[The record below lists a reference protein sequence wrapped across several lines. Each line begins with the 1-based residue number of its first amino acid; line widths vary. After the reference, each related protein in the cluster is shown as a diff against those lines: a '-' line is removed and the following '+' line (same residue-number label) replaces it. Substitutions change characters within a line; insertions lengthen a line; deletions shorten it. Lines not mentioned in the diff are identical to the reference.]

1 MDKATVP
8 NTVKAVI
15 FDWAGTLV
23 DFGSIAPVIALSELF
38 AEHGVSLTAD
48 EVRAPMGLLKRD
60 HIRTLLEMER
70 VAAVWKAVH
79 GSQADEETVGAL
91 NEELEQHMP
100 EIAARLAAPLPGT
113 VETLQR
119 LRAKGIR
126 IGSTT
131 GYPRTTMNA
140 VQAAAADAGIVV
152 DALYTPSEVP
162 AGRPRPWMI
171 FRNCIDLDAYPPG
184 AVIKVGD
191 TLQDIYEGLNA
202 GVWAVGVVIGSS
214 LLGLSADEFAQ
225 LDRDERTKRLE
236 AARQAFSSAGAH
248 YVIESMDGLDAVLAD
263 VEHRL
268 TEEPNGRAGR
278 K

>member
-1 MDKATVP
+1 MDKATAP

-23 DFGSIAPVIALSELF
+23 DFGSIAPVIAISELF

-79 GSQADEETVGAL
+79 GLQADEETIGAL

-113 VETLQR
+113 VGTLQR

-126 IGSTT
+126 IGS
-131 GYPRTTMNA
+131 
-140 VQAAAADAGIVV
+140 
-152 DALYTPSEVP
+152 
-162 AGRPRPWMI
+162 
-171 FRNCIDLDAYPPG
+171 
-184 AVIKVGD
+184 
-191 TLQDIYEGLNA
+191 
-202 GVWAVGVVIGSS
+202 
-214 LLGLSADEFAQ
+214 
-225 LDRDERTKRLE
+225 
-236 AARQAFSSAGAH
+236 
-248 YVIESMDGLDAVLAD
+248 
-263 VEHRL
+263 
-268 TEEPNGRAGR
+268 
-278 K
+278 

>member
-1 MDKATVP
+1 MNKATLP
-8 NTVKAVI
+8 NTVKALI

-23 DFGSIAPVIALSELF
+23 DFGSIAPVIAISELF

-60 HIRTLLEMER
+60 HIRTLLEMKR
-70 VAAVWKAVH
+70 VAAVWKALH
-79 GSQADEETVGAL
+79 GSQADEGTVGAL
-91 NEELEQHMP
+91 NDELEQHMP
-100 EIAARLAAPLPGT
+100 EIAARFATPLPGT
-113 VETLQR
+113 IETLQR

-140 VQAAAADAGIVV
+140 VQAAAADVGILV

-171 FRNCIDLDAYPPG
+171 FRNCIDLDAYPPD

-191 TLQDIYEGLNA
+191 TLQDVYEGRNA
-202 GVWAVGVVIGSS
+202 GVWTVGVVIGSS
-214 LLGLSADEFAQ
+214 LLGLSSEEFVQ
-225 LDRDERTKRLE
+225 LDRDERERRLKV
-236 AARQAFSSAGAH
+236 ARQAFSNAGAH
-248 YVIESMDGLDAVLAD
+248 YVIDSMDGLDAVLAD
-263 VEHRL
+263 VERRL
-268 TEEPNGRAGR
+268 TEEPNGRTGR